1 MGLQIRVIT
10 AEIKT
15 YKSIIKKNK
24 NKPDKIILLAKY
36 KLNGIEVLT
45 SKAIIDSNI
54 SHDKV
59 VLIDNVQKEF
69 HDKTRKQ
76 C

>member
-1 MGLQIRVIT
+1 M
-10 AEIKT
+10 
-15 YKSIIKKNK
+15 
-24 NKPDKIILLAKY
+24 LAKY

-45 SKAIIDSNI
+45 SKAITDSNI

-59 VLIDNVQKEF
+59 VLINNVQQES

>member
-1 MGLQIRVIT
+1 M
-10 AEIKT
+10 
-15 YKSIIKKNK
+15 
-24 NKPDKIILLAKY
+24 LAKY

-59 VLIDNVQKEF
+59 VLINNVQKEF